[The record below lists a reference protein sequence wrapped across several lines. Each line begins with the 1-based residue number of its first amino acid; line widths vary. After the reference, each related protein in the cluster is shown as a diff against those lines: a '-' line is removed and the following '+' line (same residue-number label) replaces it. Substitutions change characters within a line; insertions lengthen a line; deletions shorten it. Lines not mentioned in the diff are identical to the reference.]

1 MGPDA
6 FLRIQ
11 KLERMTQIIPE
22 TTAAGAARQRDG
34 DQCEGEQWRAHS
46 VLWHFCAGT
55 RQCGRD
61 TTEVRAHMR
70 GYLPCRK
77 AAAAT
82 AAVNLGSSTQ
92 TRCPR
97 SFWRSD
103 YVARLVEEAL
113 PAVAGLSAPKV
124 VLLGAGG
131 GAVATQ
137 LMKRRG
143 LTHGLNP

>member
-1 MGPDA
+1 
-6 FLRIQ
+6 
-11 KLERMTQIIPE
+11 
-22 TTAAGAARQRDG
+22 
-34 DQCEGEQWRAHS
+34 
-46 VLWHFCAGT
+46 
-55 RQCGRD
+55 
-61 TTEVRAHMR
+61 MR
-70 GYLPCRK
+70 GCLPCRK